1 MRTIKI
7 TLNALFLL
15 VLTLFHSSCTQKI
28 YQIYEVES
36 TNLQSSNKEIIFSNN
51 DCEISYNLWSAT
63 GNLDFLFKNKTEHD
77 IYIDMTRSFFIR
89 NGIAYDYYSDI
100 EYTRTTTTMTTTTT
114 DPSQFVFAQK
124 SYKIE
129 LPDDRTTM
137 TVEIDG
143 AATASIGGGLGYGTS
158 ADDWVNINWS
168 GNADSTGKLVV
179 ELDISDIPASIK
191 TAEFQIWWSNVW
203 NAATESATDKDCDM
217 VDYTFGGSAPADVDY
232 GDANEDGTVNLAD
245 AILIM
250 QHKANP
256 AKYEISEQGA
266 LNADVFDPG
275 DGITNR
281 DALAIQGYL
290 LGLTE
295 KLPVYGKDV
304 VPEI

>member
-1 MRTIKI
+1 
-7 TLNALFLL
+7 
-15 VLTLFHSSCTQKI
+15 
-28 YQIYEVES
+28 
-36 TNLQSSNKEIIFSNN
+36 
-51 DCEISYNLWSAT
+51 
-63 GNLDFLFKNKTEHD
+63 
-77 IYIDMTRSFFIR
+77 
-89 NGIAYDYYSDI
+89 
-100 EYTRTTTTMTTTTT
+100 
-114 DPSQFVFAQK
+114 
-124 SYKIE
+124 
-129 LPDDRTTM
+129 
-137 TVEIDG
+137 
-143 AATASIGGGLGYGTS
+143 
-158 ADDWVNINWS
+158 
-168 GNADSTGKLVV
+168 
-179 ELDISDIPASIK
+179 
-191 TAEFQIWWSNVW
+191 
-203 NAATESATDKDCDM
+203 M